1 MDFGGQY
8 SHLIVRRCRNLGVYA
23 ELIPHTIPYE
33 TIKEMN
39 PAAIILSG
47 GPSSIYADGAPVC
60 DPEILKLGIP
70 VLGICYGAQLIAHIM
85 GGDIKQAGM
94 REYGKTELFVDD
106 KTDLF
111 SGIED
116 TEIVWMSHG
125 DLIRSLPD
133 NFDIIAHTTGSPV
146 AAFRKDHI
154 YGIQFHI
161 EVVHTPRG
169 EDMLKNFLFSM
180 CGCDADW
187 SPGSFIESAIREI
200 KETVGSE
207 KVILGLS
214 GGIDSATVAV
224 LIHRAIGDLLTCI
237 YVDNGLMRKNETEE
251 IVRTFKDNFRMNL
264 EVVDAEDRFLKRLRN
279 VSDPEEKRQAIGDEF
294 IRVFD
299 EVAARIR
306 DVDFLAQGTIYPDR
320 IESAATSDL
329 ASRIKSHH
337 NVGALPEGMLLRLI
351 EPIRDLYKDEVRAV
365 ARMLGLPDS
374 IVIRHP
380 FPGPGLAARII
391 GEVTPDKLRI
401 CRDASAIVEEE
412 LRASGFYDKTWQAF
426 AMVGDDL
433 ATGVLGDERSLGH
446 VVTIRAVES
455 VEAMTADFVRLPYDV
470 LEKIS
475 SRITNE
481 IGGVTW
487 VAYAISSKPPSTIEP
502 C

>member
-1 MDFGGQY
+1 
-8 SHLIVRRCRNLGVYA
+8 
-23 ELIPHTIPYE
+23 
-33 TIKEMN
+33 
-39 PAAIILSG
+39 
-47 GPSSIYADGAPVC
+47 
-60 DPEILKLGIP
+60 
-70 VLGICYGAQLIAHIM
+70 M
-85 GGDIKQAGM
+85 GGDVKRAGM
-94 REYGKTELFVDD
+94 RDYGKTELLVDD

-133 NFDIIAHTTGSPV
+133 DFDVIAHTAGSPV
-146 AAFRKDHI
+146 AAFRRNRI

-187 SPGSFIESAIREI
+187 SPESFIESAIREI

-251 IVRTFKDNFRMNL
+251 IVRTFKDNFMMNL
-264 EVVDAEDRFLKRLRN
+264 EVVDAEDRFLKRLRK
-279 VSDPEEKRQAIGDEF
+279 VGDPEEKRQVIGDEF

-365 ARMLGLPDS
+365 ARMLGMPDS
-374 IVIRHP
+374 IVTRHP

-401 CRDASAIVEEE
+401 CRNASAIVEEE

-446 VVTIRAVES
+446 LVTIRAVES